1 MKSIRE
7 SICKG
12 KFVEFIH
19 DFMKKMYP
27 DKNFPSWA
35 VDALQSVDVNLNER
49 VNLEWTFIF
58 ENSDCCI
65 SLNTFLVKVM
75 DFFYLASHRLKSFLF
90 NPLIKSS
97 IMRKPL
103 NLLSS
108 ILKKKNSYFLF
119 LWWCFDPIN
128 FKCCWACLLAIF
140 IDTPKVL
147 NTKWSYIWS
156 I

>member
-7 SICKG
+7 SIRKG

-58 ENSDCCI
+58 VNSDCCI

-75 DFFYLASHRLKSFLF
+75 DF
-90 NPLIKSS
+90 
-97 IMRKPL
+97 
-103 NLLSS
+103 
-108 ILKKKNSYFLF
+108 
-119 LWWCFDPIN
+119 
-128 FKCCWACLLAIF
+128 IF
-140 IDTPKVL
+140 GIA
-147 NTKWSYIWS
+147 
-156 I
+156 